1 MNATLRQ
8 LETLRTFILTSN
20 MTETARLL
28 NVTQSAVSQ
37 TLKELEGQLG
47 FTMYVKNNSRIQV
60 TPEAKQV
67 LPDIE
72 RVLFTYATL
81 QTKVGELRDAR
92 AGAIS
97 IVCRPSHA
105 IDLLPQ
111 AILAFR
117 KQRPHV
123 DVHIEVSTRDSLARP
138 VREEYVD
145 LGLAMLPIRDPS
157 IATQPLFSMSMMVML
172 PKGHRLAVKSVITPR
187 DMQDEN
193 LILVRQ
199 EAELSSLVIQA
210 LGGEGGVRSV
220 VGTNQSLAGF
230 HLVRAGVGAAIL
242 HPLILPIDHIDDIVI
257 RPFDPLLD
265 VSVGLIFS
273 RRRPMPRPTAKFI
286 SCLIDVTEG
295 IGARYRARGIH
306 FERLA

>member
-28 NVTQSAVSQ
+28 HVSQSAVSQ

-47 FTMYVKNNSRIQV
+47 FSIYIKNANRIQI

-81 QTKVGELRDAR
+81 QTKVGELRDAH

-97 IVCRPSHA
+97 VICRPSHA

-111 AILAFR
+111 AILEFR

-123 DVHIEVSTRDSLARP
+123 EVHIDISTGNSLARR

-145 LGLAMLPIRDPS
+145 LGLSMLPVRDPS
-157 IATQPLFSMSMMVML
+157 IATQPLFSMSMMVLL
-172 PKGHRLAVKSVITPR
+172 PLGHRLASKSVITPR
-187 DMQDEN
+187 DLQDEQI
-193 LILVRQ
+193 ILVQ
-199 EAELSSLVIQA
+199 QDADLSSLVIQA
-210 LGGEGGVRSV
+210 LGGESAIRAV
-220 VGTNQSLAGF
+220 VSTNQSLAGL
-230 HLVRAGVGAAIL
+230 HLVRAGIGVAVL
-242 HPLILPIDHIDDIVI
+242 HPLIIPTDLIDHMVL
-257 RPFDPLLD
+257 RPFDPKLD
-265 VSVGLIFS
+265 ISVGLIFS
-273 RRRPMPRPTAKFI
+273 RRRPMPRATAKFI
-286 SCLIDVTEG
+286 TCLINATDR
-295 IGARYRARGIH
+295 IGARYREFGAD
-306 FERLA
+306 FQRLV

>member
-37 TLKELEGQLG
+37 TLKDLEGQLG
-47 FTMYVKNNSRIQV
+47 FTIYVRSNNRIQV
-60 TPEAKQV
+60 TTEARQV
-67 LPDIE
+67 LADIE

-97 IVCRPSHA
+97 VICRPSHA
-105 IDLLPQ
+105 VDLLPQ
-111 AILAFR
+111 AVLQFR

-123 DVHIEVSTRDSLARP
+123 QVHIEISTRDSLARR
-138 VREEYVD
+138 VRDEYAD
-145 LGLAMLPIRDPS
+145 LGISMLPIRDPS
-157 IATQPLFSMSMMVML
+157 IAVQPLFSMSMMAIL
-172 PKGHRLAVKSVITPR
+172 PKGHRLAAKSLITPR
-187 DMQDEN
+187 DMQDET
-193 LILVRQ
+193 LILVKQ
-199 EAELSSLVIQA
+199 DTELSQLVVQA

-220 VGTNQSLAGF
+220 ITSNQSLAGL
-230 HLVRAGVGAAIL
+230 HLVRAGIGVAIL
-242 HPLILPIDHIDDIVI
+242 HPLIVPIGHQDDIVM

-265 VSVGLIFS
+265 VSVCLLFS
-273 RRRPMPRPTAKFI
+273 RRRPMPRATAKFI
-286 SCLIDVTEG
+286 TCLADATDHIGTAYREQGVT
-295 IGARYRARGIH
+295 
-306 FERLA
+306 FQRLI